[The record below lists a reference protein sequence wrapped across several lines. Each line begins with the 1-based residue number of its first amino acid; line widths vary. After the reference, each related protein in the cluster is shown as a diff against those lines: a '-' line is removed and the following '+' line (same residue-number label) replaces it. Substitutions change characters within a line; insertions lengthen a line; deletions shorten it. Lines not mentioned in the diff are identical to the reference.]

1 MGGSAVD
8 REQMLADFAAF
19 HDRMWELYA
28 AALANCETAEMEAV
42 MVEDHMC
49 YFGLGGKDRF
59 ELCDRQA
66 CIDGLRQSFSK
77 PSTARFRMEGR
88 QMRLRGADEAVVA
101 FEKVM
106 EKDGKVLT
114 RFFCIEC
121 YRLIDGQW
129 RLFRETVEH
138 AGA

>member
-1 MGGSAVD
+1 M
-8 REQMLADFAAF
+8 ADFVAF
-19 HDRMWELYA
+19 HDRMWALYA
-28 AALANCETAEMEAV
+28 EAMATCRTEEMEAV

-49 YFGLGGKDRF
+49 YFGLGGTDRF

-66 CIDGLRQSFSK
+66 CINGLRQSFAK
-77 PSTARFRMEGR
+77 PSTARFSMEGR
-88 QMRLRGADEAVVA
+88 QVRLRGTNEAVVA

-121 YRLIDGQW
+121 YRLIDGNW
-129 RLFRETVEH
+129 RLFRETLEH